1 MGAPDAALPHL
12 SQMDLAMPD
21 ALNEP
26 AQIDVTQTS
35 QRLMDLAQRS
45 VAATARLQ
53 ARSLAQASG
62 SEYQLMDAAT
72 LTQAYT
78 SVWMRA
84 LTRPQDLLS
93 MQLKAT
99 TSLAEVWQ
107 AALLPR
113 EGEVKD
119 RRFKDESW
127 TDDPVSRHYRDA
139 FLAFEG
145 AMEGLLETLAD
156 EAGREDLRVKFYTR
170 QAISALSPANYLAT
184 NAAAR
189 AKCIETGGQ
198 SVLDGIENLLA
209 DLERGE
215 GRLDIATNDAEAFEV
230 GVDLATTEGEVVF
243 QNDLMQLIQYHPRTE
258 TQHKVPMLFV
268 PAWINKFYIMDMR
281 PQNSL
286 IRYALDQGHSVFVI
300 SWVNPD
306 KSHADLDFTDY
317 MKLGPLTAL
326 EVMRDITGEEKA
338 NVLGFCIG
346 GILVTAMLGYL
357 AAKGEDRINSAT
369 TLATMVDFKDV
380 GEIGVFIDDDRLE
393 ILRGHMEEK
402 GYLEAH
408 HLQDMFSM
416 LRENDLIWSF
426 FEANYLRG
434 DKPRPFDLLYWNSDS
449 TRLPKAMLLWY
460 LEEVYL
466 RNKLRQPGGLEM
478 DGVMIDIS
486 KIKAPMFVLATQD
499 DHIAPWTSIY
509 PATQIIKG
517 DVEFVLGGSG
527 HIAGVIN
534 PPGKREKYGYKTSNK
549 YPPTTDK
556 FLAAAKAHQ
565 GSWWPHWAEWLA
577 SRSGEMVA
585 PRKIAKRG
593 RYKSLEAAPG
603 SFVTS
608 KT

>member
-1 MGAPDAALPHL
+1 MPAENPDPELPDVAETAQRMMALTQRSLAAAAKMQ
-12 SQMDLAMPD
+12 S
-21 ALNEP
+21 
-26 AQIDVTQTS
+26 
-35 QRLMDLAQRS
+35 RS
-45 VAATARLQ
+45 VAQAT
-53 ARSLAQASG
+53 G

-72 LTQAYT
+72 LTRAYAN
-78 SVWMRA
+78 VWARA
-84 LTRPQDLLS
+84 LTRPQDL
-93 MQLKAT
+93 MAAQLKAT
-99 TSLAEVWQ
+99 TGLAQAWQ
-107 AALLPR
+107 AMLMPR

-127 TDDPVSRHYRDA
+127 SSDPLSRSYRDA

-145 AMEGLLETLAD
+145 AVEELLETMT
-156 EAGREDLRVKFYTR
+156 EEGRDDLRVKFFTR
-170 QAISALSPANYLAT
+170 QAVSALSPANYLAT

-189 AKCIETGGQ
+189 AKMLESGGQ
-198 SVLDGIENLLA
+198 SVLDGLDNLLT
-209 DLERGE
+209 DLERGD
-215 GRLDIATNDAEAFEV
+215 GRLAIATNDGQAYKV

-258 TQHKVPMLFV
+258 TQYQVPMLFV

-300 SWVNPD
+300 SWANPT
-306 KSHADLDFTDY
+306 KAHADLDFTDY
-317 MKLGPLTAL
+317 MTKGPIAAL
-326 EVMRDITGEEKA
+326 DVIRDITGEEKA

-357 AAKGEDRINSAT
+357 AAKGDDRINSAT
-369 TLATMVDFKDV
+369 TLATMVDFADV

-393 ILRGHMEEK
+393 VLRAHMEEK
-402 GYLEAH
+402 GYLDAH

-426 FEANYLRG
+426 YDANYLRG

-460 LEEVYL
+460 LEEIYL

-478 DGVMIDIS
+478 DGVKIDIS
-486 KIKAPMFVLATQD
+486 KIKPPLFVLATED
-499 DHIAPWTSIY
+499 DHIAPWRSIY
-509 PATQIIKG
+509 PATQIMEN
-517 DVEFVLGGSG
+517 VEFVLGGSG

-534 PPGKREKYGYKTSNK
+534 PPGKRMKYGYKTATH
-549 YPPTTDK
+549 YPETAVG
-556 FLAAAKAHQ
+556 FLRVAESHE
-565 GSWWPHWAEWLA
+565 GSWWPHWVQWLDGK
-577 SRSGEMVA
+577 SGAQVPARKVA
-585 PRKIAKRG
+585 RRG
-593 RYKSLEAAPG
+593 RYKSLEPAPG

-608 KT
+608 KPA